1 MLSPC
6 VYLRTTDSDRVVFTV
21 TQTDLDTE
29 TQPLSDSMAEAFAKY
44 INELG
49 TKDESGNVLTSTEY
63 EDVIYHLGSHY
74 DYLMGV
80 VERLLND
87 FLEDTEFPYA
97 VGNSEGRGFGGGRG
111 DIGNIDIDNGELPD
125 IGDFSKLD
133 DGQLPFDNKG
143 GGI

>member
-6 VYLRTTDSDRVVFTV
+6 VYLHTADSDRFVFTV

-49 TKDESGNVLTSTEY
+49 TKDESGNVLTLTEY

-74 DYLMGV
+74 GL
-80 VERLLND
+80 
-87 FLEDTEFPYA
+87 PY
-97 VGNSEGRGFGGGRG
+97 GSC
-111 DIGNIDIDNGELPD
+111 
-125 IGDFSKLD
+125 
-133 DGQLPFDNKG
+133 
-143 GGI
+143 

>member
-1 MLSPC
+1 MKVLHRSVSPC
-6 VYLRTTDSDRVVFTV
+6 VYLHTADSDRFVFTV

-49 TKDESGNVLTSTEY
+49 TKDESGNVLTLTEY

-97 VGNSEGRGFGGGRG
+97 VGNSEGRGFGGWR
-111 DIGNIDIDNGELPD
+111 GNI
-125 IGDFSKLD
+125 
-133 DGQLPFDNKG
+133 
-143 GGI
+143 GILISTMVSFRISEIFQARWRSASFR